1 MEENG
6 KKGFPISRVIELYE
20 EEGINLTPEQAEKI
34 LAFSQKLVN
43 IVVTHYRTATYT
55 TVDSSVNSEEIL

>member
-1 MEENG
+1 MEKIER
-6 KKGFPISRVIELYE
+6 KRFRVERVIELYE
-20 EEGINLTPEQAEKI
+20 EDGIELKTDEAEKI

-55 TVDSSVNSEEIL
+55 VDSSVNSEEIL